1 MQPLI
6 LTNDGSNVT
15 SVTQPPSNPQV
26 PITVPQNP
34 IAMTIGIVCFLL
46 VLPAMIVAL
55 FEFINQADYYGL
67 GNEPLF
73 TISSLVNSTTII
85 AILLLS
91 GGYLTGLI
99 QTSVQKRT
107 CGGILIGIS
116 ALNLLL
122 RLFYLLDFHSEVSQ
136 YYDES
141 LFEMIL
147 WPIHHE
153 QLELAFLGIIIGGLL
168 MNSSHNQEQPLTT
181 TYPIFQ

>member
-1 MQPLI
+1 MQPLA

-34 IAMTIGIVCFLL
+34 IAMTIGIACFLL

-67 GNEPLF
+67 DVPLL

-85 AILLLS
+85 TILLLS
-91 GGYLTGLI
+91 GAYLTGLM

-153 QLELAFLGIIIGGLL
+153 QLELAFLGIIIGGLM

-181 TYPIFQ
+181 TSPVFQ

>member
-26 PITVPQNP
+26 PINTPQNP
-34 IAMTIGIVCFLL
+34 IAMTIGIACFLL

-55 FEFINQADYYGL
+55 FEFINQADNYGL
-67 GNEPLF
+67 DVPLL

-85 AILLLS
+85 TILLLS
-91 GGYLTGLI
+91 GAYLTGLI

>member
-1 MQPLI
+1 MQPLT

-34 IAMTIGIVCFLL
+34 IAMTIGIACFLL

-55 FEFINQADYYGL
+55 FEFINQADNYGL
-67 GNEPLF
+67 DVPLL

-85 AILLLS
+85 TILLLS
-91 GGYLTGLI
+91 GAYLTGLM

-122 RLFYLLDFHSEVSQ
+122 RLFFLLDFHSEVSQ

>member
-26 PITVPQNP
+26 PIKTPQNP
-34 IAMTIGIVCFLL
+34 IAMTVGIVCFLL

-55 FEFINQADYYGL
+55 FEFINEADYGW
-67 GNEPLF
+67 GNESLF

-85 AILLLS
+85 TILLLS

-107 CGGILIGIS
+107 FGGILIGIS

-122 RLFYLLDFHSEVSQ
+122 RLFFLLDFYSEVSQ

-141 LFEMIL
+141 LFEFIL
-147 WPIHHE
+147 WPPHHE
-153 QLELAFLGIIIGGLL
+153 QLELAFLGIIIGGLM

-181 TYPIFQ
+181 TSPIFQ

>member
-1 MQPLI
+1 MQPLT

-34 IAMTIGIVCFLL
+34 IAMTIGIACFLL

-55 FEFINQADYYGL
+55 FEFINQADYYGSDA
-67 GNEPLF
+67 PLL

-85 AILLLS
+85 AVLLLS
-91 GGYLTGLI
+91 GGYLTGLM

>member
-1 MQPLI
+1 MQPLV

-55 FEFINQADYYGL
+55 FEFINQDEYLYYMEGTF
-67 GNEPLF
+67 G
-73 TISSLVNSTTII
+73 SLVYSTTII
-85 AILLLS
+85 TILFFS

-99 QTSVQKRT
+99 RSNVQKMT

-116 ALNLLL
+116 SLNLLL
-122 RLFYLLDFHSEVSQ
+122 RVFYLLDYHSEMSQ
-136 YYDES
+136 YFDES
-141 LFEMIL
+141 LFEMMF
-147 WPIHHE
+147 WPMHHE
-153 QLELAFLGIIIGGLL
+153 QLELAFLGIIIGGLM

-181 TYPIFQ
+181 TSPVFQ

>member
-26 PITVPQNP
+26 PIKTPQNP
-34 IAMTIGIVCFLL
+34 IAMTVGIVCFLL

-55 FEFINQADYYGL
+55 FEFINEADYGW

-85 AILLLS
+85 TILFLS

-99 QTSVQKRT
+99 RTSVQKRT
-107 CGGILIGIS
+107 SGAILIGIS
-116 ALNLLL
+116 SLNLLL
-122 RLFYLLDFHSEVSQ
+122 RVFHLLDYHSDVGQ
-136 YYDES
+136 YYGES
-141 LFEMIL
+141 LFQMIL
-147 WPIHHE
+147 WPVFHE
-153 QLELAFLGIIIGGLL
+153 QLELAFLGIIIGGL
-168 MNSSHNQEQPLTT
+168 MINSSHNREQPGILASL
-181 TYPIFQ
+181 F

>member
-1 MQPLI
+1 MQPLA

-34 IAMTIGIVCFLL
+34 IAMTIGIACFLL

-67 GNEPLF
+67 DVPLL

>member
-1 MQPLI
+1 MQPLA

-34 IAMTIGIVCFLL
+34 IAMTIGFACFLL

-55 FEFINQADYYGL
+55 FEFINQADNYGL
-67 GNEPLF
+67 DVPLL

-85 AILLLS
+85 TILLLS
-91 GGYLTGLI
+91 GAYLTGLI

>member
-1 MQPLI
+1 MQPLA

-34 IAMTIGIVCFLL
+34 IAMTIGIACFLL

-67 GNEPLF
+67 DVPLL

-85 AILLLS
+85 TILLLS

>member
-1 MQPLI
+1 MQPLT

-34 IAMTIGIVCFLL
+34 IAMTIGIACFLL

-67 GNEPLF
+67 DAPLL

-85 AILLLS
+85 TILLLS
-91 GGYLTGLI
+91 GAYLTGLM

-136 YYDES
+136 YNDES

>member
-26 PITVPQNP
+26 PINTPQNP
-34 IAMTIGIVCFLL
+34 IAMMIGIMCFFL

-55 FEFINQADYYGL
+55 FEFINQADNGWYA
-67 GNEPLF
+67 PLF
-73 TISSLVNSTTII
+73 TISSLVNSITII
-85 AILLLS
+85 TILLLS
-91 GGYLTGLI
+91 GAYLTGLFR
-99 QTSVQKRT
+99 SNVQKRT

-122 RLFYLLDFHSEVSQ
+122 RLFFLLDFHSEVSQ

-147 WPIHHE
+147 WPMYHE
-153 QLELAFLGIIIGGLL
+153 QLELAFLGIIIGGLM
-168 MNSSHNQEQPLTT
+168 MNSSQNQEQPLTT
-181 TYPIFQ
+181 TSPVFQ

>member
-15 SVTQPPSNPQV
+15 SVTQPPSNPQA
-26 PITVPQNP
+26 PINTPQNP

-55 FEFINQADYYGL
+55 FEFINQADYYGSDA
-67 GNEPLF
+67 PLL

-85 AILLLS
+85 TILLLS
-91 GGYLTGLI
+91 GAYLTGLM

-141 LFEMIL
+141 LFEMMF
-147 WPIHHE
+147 WPMHHE
-153 QLELAFLGIIIGGLL
+153 QLELAFLGIIIGGLM

-181 TYPIFQ
+181 TSPVFQ

>member
-1 MQPLI
+1 MQPLT

-34 IAMTIGIVCFLL
+34 IAMTIGIACFLL

-55 FEFINQADYYGL
+55 FEFINQDEYLYYMEGTF
-67 GNEPLF
+67 G
-73 TISSLVNSTTII
+73 SLVYSITII
-85 AILLLS
+85 TILLLS
-91 GGYLTGLI
+91 GAYLTGLM

-122 RLFYLLDFHSEVSQ
+122 RLFYLLDFHSEVRQ

-141 LFEMIL
+141 LFEFIL

-153 QLELAFLGIIIGGLL
+153 QLELAFLGIIVGGLM

-181 TYPIFQ
+181 TSTIIQ

>member
-1 MQPLI
+1 MQPLA

-34 IAMTIGIVCFLL
+34 IAMTIGIACFLL

-67 GNEPLF
+67 DVPLL

-85 AILLLS
+85 TILLLS
-91 GGYLTGLI
+91 GSYFTGLI
-99 QTSVQKRT
+99 RTSVQKRT

>member
-1 MQPLI
+1 MQPLA

-34 IAMTIGIVCFLL
+34 IAMTIGIACFLL

-55 FEFINQADYYGL
+55 FEFINQADYGW
-67 GNEPLF
+67 ES
-73 TISSLVNSTTII
+73 TIFATSSLVNSITII
-85 AILLLS
+85 TILLLS
-91 GGYLTGLI
+91 GSYFTGLI
-99 QTSVQKRT
+99 RTSVQKRT

-122 RLFYLLDFHSEVSQ
+122 RLFFLLDFHSEVSQ